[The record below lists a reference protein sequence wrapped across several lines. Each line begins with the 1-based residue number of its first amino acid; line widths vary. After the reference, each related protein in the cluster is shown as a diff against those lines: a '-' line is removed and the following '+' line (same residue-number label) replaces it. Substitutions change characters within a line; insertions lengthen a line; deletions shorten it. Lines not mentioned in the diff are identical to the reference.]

1 MENAFLEVRHISKRF
16 GGVQA
21 LQDVSMTIERSE
33 IHCLAGENGS
43 GKSTLIKIIAGVYT
57 PDAGEVVID
66 GRSAGNRRPID
77 AVREGIQVIYQDL
90 SLFPNLTVGENLA
103 INTLLERRSRWAT
116 PRQVRRIAADAVV
129 RLGLDINLRR
139 EVADLSIAQRQLVA
153 IAKALLQ
160 DARLIV
166 MDEPT
171 TALTQKEIDA
181 LFRVIQDLRGRGI
194 SILFVSHKLR
204 EVLEISRRVTV
215 LRNGRKVAEGEAPSF
230 DYTQLVSH
238 MTGKQGHGTGR
249 IPTLGETRHTT
260 SVMLSEAKHPA
271 SDQEAGIAANE
282 ISDSMSRSFADAQ
295 DDTKAS
301 QTRNER
307 PAAPLLRVRSLCRRE
322 AFDEVSFDLHAGE
335 ILGVT
340 GLLGSGRSELATS
353 LFGLGPVDSGRI
365 EIDGHAI
372 GAGSLCEAVQQ
383 RMAYLP
389 EDRLIEGLFLEQSIE
404 RNISAAGLES
414 FARRG
419 GWLNFGL
426 LRDAVHRWMATLSIA
441 APSAASPAQNLSGG
455 NQQKVVLAK
464 WLATK
469 ARILILNGPTVGVDV
484 GAKAEIHARLA
495 DLAREGMGIIVISDD
510 LPELEG
516 LCDRVLIMHRGRIV
530 DELVPAEVAEGTI
543 AARLSALE

>member
-1 MENAFLEVRHISKRF
+1 MGNAFLEVRHISKRF

-21 LQDVSMTIERSE
+21 LQDVSITIERGE

-57 PDAGEVVID
+57 PDAGEVIID
-66 GRSAGNRRPID
+66 GQSTGNRRPID

-103 INTLLERRSRWAT
+103 INTLLECGSSWAM
-116 PRQVRRIAADAVV
+116 PRQIRRVATDAVA
-129 RLGLDINLRR
+129 RLGLQIDLRR

-171 TALTQKEIDA
+171 TALTQKEIDS
-181 LFRVIQDLRGRGI
+181 LFRIIKNLQSRGI

-204 EVLEISRRVTV
+204 EVLEISRRITV
-215 LRNGRKVAEGEAPSF
+215 LRNGRKVAEGDVSSF
-230 DYTQLVSH
+230 DYGQLVSH
-238 MTGKQGHGTGR
+238 MTGKEEHQTGR
-249 IPTLGETRHTT
+249 V
-260 SVMLSEAKHPA
+260 S
-271 SDQEAGIAANE
+271 
-282 ISDSMSRSFADAQ
+282 SRND
-295 DDTKAS
+295 
-301 QTRNER
+301 RL
-307 PAAPLLRVRSLCRRE
+307 AAPLLRVKTLCRRG
-322 AFDEVSFDLHAGE
+322 AFDDASFDLHAGE
-335 ILGVT
+335 ILGIT
-340 GLLGSGRSELATS
+340 GLLGSGRRELAAS
-353 LFGLGPVDSGRI
+353 LFGLGAVDSGCI
-365 EIDGHAI
+365 EINGQTI
-372 GAGSLCEAVQQ
+372 RPGNICRAVE
-383 RMAYLP
+383 RGIAYLP
-389 EDRLIEGLFLEQSIE
+389 EDRLTEGLFLEQSIE

-419 GWLNFGL
+419 GWLDFSH
-426 LRDAVHRWMATLSIA
+426 LRAVVHKWMTALSIA
-441 APSAASPAQNLSGG
+441 APSAACPAQNLSGG

-469 ARILILNGPTVGVDV
+469 AKVLILNGPTVGVDV
-484 GAKAEIHARLA
+484 GAKAEIHGKLA
-495 DLAREGMGIIVISDD
+495 DLARQGMAMIVISDD

-516 LCDRVLIMHRGRIV
+516 LCNRVLVMHRGRIV
-530 DELVPAEVAEGTI
+530 DELVPAEAAEGTL